1 VAGAGD
7 RVLRIEFYFR
17 SSNMGFD
24 DPVLEWTTRY
34 GALPVKI
41 GRNAGSGRFTTVKQ
55 AQAKP
60 KTHVV
65 ETVKPAGKPKGR

>member
-1 VAGAGD
+1 
-7 RVLRIEFYFR
+7 
-17 SSNMGFD
+17 M
-24 DPVLEWTTRY
+24 LEWTSTLTEQ
-34 GALPVKI
+34 LPVKI